1 MPNGLTDIATFNV
14 SNTTNASVSQ
24 NTEVNGVVFAAGASA
39 FTITVGPTFT
49 FTFSGAGVINNSGLT
64 QNFIT
69 TANGGQPGAILFHNN
84 ASAGNSTIFT
94 NSAATGGGFFP
105 SGGQT
110 RFQDNATA
118 AGGTFINN
126 GGYFFGGATGFSNTS
141 TAGSA
146 TFINNGFSGAGNQAG
161 GTTSFSGSSSASN
174 GTFTNN
180 GAEGPGGVSF
190 LETSTA
196 GDCTIISNAGS
207 GQFANGGFVRFK
219 DDSTGGTARV
229 ELFGNGSLDLSTHNP
244 PGVTIDSIEGS
255 GIAYVGR
262 NTLTV
267 GSNNTSRS
275 FSGFIYDAVPPGG
288 ETNGVFSKIGSG
300 ILTFEGHAGNDYI
313 GDRMTLRVANNSTIN
328 LNYIGAP
335 DVVRSLIVGGIGQLP
350 GVYGSPTSGAP
361 HTLTQFTGS
370 GTVLSRMLVVSR
382 KSHGSSGARD
392 VTLSIRGDLGIE
404 SRNGGANGNYQT
416 VFTFITPVTFSNA
429 SFGGNGMVSSAT
441 GNGTTVVTVNL
452 TAVGNAQA
460 ASVIL
465 FDVDDGTTV
474 ETISIPIG
482 FLIGDTNADGF
493 VNSGDALQTRG
504 RSGQTTDATNF
515 RSDVNGDGFVNSG
528 DTTAVRARSGT
539 SLP

>member
-1 MPNGLTDIATFNV
+1 MVPNGLTDIATFNV

-24 NTEVNGVVFAAGASA
+24 STEDNGVVFAAGASA
-39 FTITVGPTFT
+39 FALTGWSNVHIHLQRQ
-49 FTFSGAGVINNSGLT
+49 GVINNSGVT

-94 NSAATGGGFFP
+94 DSPATGGRYFP

-126 GGYFFGGATGFSNTS
+126 GGYFFGGATGFSHAS

-146 TFINNGFSGAGNQAG
+146 TLINNGFSGAGNQAG

-180 GAEGPGGVSF
+180 GTEGPGGVSF

-196 GDCTIISNAGS
+196 GNCTIISNAGS

-244 PGVTIDSIEGS
+244 PGVTIGSIEGS

-275 FSGFIYDAVPPGG
+275 FSGFIYDEIPTGG
-288 ETNGVFSKIGSG
+288 ETDGVFSKIGSG

-313 GDRMTLRVANNSTIN
+313 
-328 LNYIGAP
+328 
-335 DVVRSLIVGGIGQLP
+335 
-350 GVYGSPTSGAP
+350 
-361 HTLTQFTGS
+361 
-370 GTVLSRMLVVSR
+370 
-382 KSHGSSGARD
+382 
-392 VTLSIRGDLGIE
+392 
-404 SRNGGANGNYQT
+404 
-416 VFTFITPVTFSNA
+416 
-429 SFGGNGMVSSAT
+429 
-441 GNGTTVVTVNL
+441 
-452 TAVGNAQA
+452 
-460 ASVIL
+460 
-465 FDVDDGTTV
+465 
-474 ETISIPIG
+474 
-482 FLIGDTNADGF
+482 
-493 VNSGDALQTRG
+493 
-504 RSGQTTDATNF
+504 
-515 RSDVNGDGFVNSG
+515 
-528 DTTAVRARSGT
+528 
-539 SLP
+539 